1 MPLPA
6 PVALIR
12 LQLSDLAPPVFVR
25 GVPEPAVLNQK
36 PLRSVRGNPRP
47 PGSHARALWTE
58 GKAPEAHGRS
68 IYVHVEI
75 IAAAR
80 HAIGPELGAAGA
92 AVFALTEIHTGFAA
106 RQFAALLFG
115 RIFRTAELF
124 LVR

>member
-12 LQLSDLAPPVFVR
+12 LQQRDLAPPVFVR
-25 GVPEPAVLNQK
+25 GVPELVELDQNA
-36 PLRSVRGNPRP
+36 LRGAGCRSRP
-47 PGSHARALWTE
+47 PGNHARALWAE
-58 GKAPEAHGRS
+58 GKAPEAHDRS
-68 IYVHVEI
+68 IHVHVEI

-115 RIFRTAELF
+115 RIFRTAALF

>member
-12 LQLSDLAPPVFVR
+12 LQQCDLAPPVFVW
-25 GVPEPAVLNQK
+25 GVPEPAVFGQNAF
-36 PLRSVRGNPRP
+36 RSVSGNPRP
-47 PGSHARALWTE
+47 PSGHARALWTE
-58 GKAPEAHGRS
+58 GKAPQAHTRS
-68 IYVHVEI
+68 IHVHVEI

-115 RIFRTAELF
+115 RIFRTAALF